1 MPSIQTVAVIG
12 AGIMGRGIAHVAA
25 LGGYHTILEDILPA
39 SLRKAETEIRSNL
52 DKGVEL
58 GKLERSAAEAAL
70 SRIQFA
76 GSVEEAAREADLI
89 IEAVPEE
96 MDSKIEIFTLLD
108 KISRPGTILA
118 SNTSS
123 LSITEIA
130 SVTYRPCKCLGMH
143 FFNPVHKM
151 RLLEIVRALETDDE
165 TVAAA
170 VEVGNRMGKEVV
182 VIKESPGFITSRI
195 NAMIGNEAF
204 YMLQEGIASA
214 EDIDKALKL
223 GLNHPMG
230 PFELVDLVGL
240 DTRLH
245 ILEYLHKSLGE
256 KFRPAPLLVQHVKAG
271 RLGRKSG
278 RGVFDYPDLH
288 KLKEKTTEA
297 KSSH

>member
-1 MPSIQTVAVIG
+1 VGSVKSIAVIG

-25 LGGYHTILEDILPA
+25 LGGYRTILEDILPA
-39 SLRKAETEIRSNL
+39 SLRKAETEIRANL

-58 GKLERSAAEAAL
+58 GKLEKSAANAAF
-70 SRIQFA
+70 SRIRFA
-76 GSVEEAAREADLI
+76 GSVEEAAREADLV

-108 KISRPGTILA
+108 KICRPATILA

-123 LSITEIA
+123 LSVTEIA
-130 SVTYRPCKCLGMH
+130 SVTYRPRKCVGMH

-151 RLLEIVRALETDDE
+151 KLLEIVRALETDDD
-165 TVAAA
+165 TIAAA
-170 VEVGNRMGKEVV
+170 SEVGRSMGKEVV

-204 YMLQEGIASA
+204 YMLGEGIASA

-278 RGVFDYPDLH
+278 RGVFEYPDAQ
-288 KLKEKTTEA
+288 KTQEKSSEA
-297 KSSH
+297 KTSH

>member
-1 MPSIQTVAVIG
+1 MG
-12 AGIMGRGIAHVAA
+12 AGIMGRGIALAAA
-25 LGGYHTILEDILPA
+25 LGGYRTILEDVFPA
-39 SLRKAETEIRSNL
+39 ALRKAEGEIRANL
-52 DKGVEL
+52 NKAVEL
-58 GKLERSAAEAAL
+58 GKMTASDADMAFERIEY
-70 SRIQFA
+70 QTC
-76 GSVEEAAREADLI
+76 VEEAARDADLV

-96 MDSKIEIFTLLD
+96 LKSKIEIFTLAD
-108 KISRPGTILA
+108 KSTRPTTILA

-130 SVTYRPCKCLGMH
+130 SVTSRPAKCIGMH

-151 RLLEIVRALETDDE
+151 KLIEIVKAMETDAD
-165 TVAAA
+165 TIAIAI
-170 VEVGNRMGKEVV
+170 EVGRRMKKETV
-182 VIKESPGFITSRI
+182 VIKESPGFITSRL

-245 ILEYLHKSLGE
+245 ILEYLHSTLGA
-256 KFRPAPLLVQHVKAG
+256 KYRPCPLLSQYVKEG

-278 RGVFDYPDLH
+278 RGVYDYSQPQQ
-288 KLKEKTTEA
+288 KRAEA
-297 KSSH
+297 ASMDDIKR